1 MGRRK
6 KSSAKKIV
14 ANKKPSIP
22 KHFKCP
28 FCNHENAVVCVMDW
42 KRHVGELKCR
52 ICGAEYQTSISYL
65 SEAID
70 VYSEWIDECER
81 VNDPGGEHDDY
92 DEEHDR
98 ALPRSS
104 AAVAQGRDEVEDDEE
119 DLF

>member
-1 MGRRK
+1 MPHLRGRV
-6 KSSAKKIV
+6 S
-14 ANKKPSIP
+14 
-22 KHFKCP
+22 
-28 FCNHENAVVCVMDW
+28 
-42 KRHVGELKCR
+42 GE
-52 ICGAEYQTSISYL
+52 APPDAPTSISYL